1 MLTQYLTRLVPGALP
16 VVGPPLSL
24 RVEYESLGAKPTV
37 LCLERLL
44 PRLAPG
50 FAAFARRQ
58 LAESLR
64 SFTAWPCAR
73 DVSVARRS
81 ARDDAPFVIS
91 FAHCLWIVA
100 RPCLD
105 WIAQAPGDDAS
116 CPWTPRLSRCVALL
130 HEEFVGF
137 EEDGQE
143 QQVHHMTSLAVLL
156 LQKHLGVDVDQQPL
170 HDTML
175 SLLRRSLPAT
185 GMVCTWSC
193 CHFHRWRA
201 SSADRSTIT

>member
-1 MLTQYLTRLVPGALP
+1 MDL
-16 VVGPPLSL
+16 VGPPSSL
-24 RVEYESLGAKPTV
+24 HVAYESLAAKPTV
-37 LCLERLL
+37 LALERMLARMDLL
-44 PRLAPG
+44 ALG

-73 DVSVARRS
+73 DVSVARGS

-137 EEDGQE
+137 DEDGQE
-143 QQVHHMTSLAVLL
+143 QQVHHMTSLAVSM
-156 LQKHLGVDVDQQPL
+156 LQKHLAWMWTSSHFMTRCCPCCTEVC
-170 HDTML
+170 
-175 SLLRRSLPAT
+175 LPRAWL
-185 GMVCTWSC
+185 CTLSC
-193 CHFHRWRA
+193 CPFQRWGA
-201 SSADRSTIT
+201 SSADRSTIN